1 MEVRMGTKHALTQER
16 VIVVT
21 DETRNKEG
29 YLDMV
34 PFLAIKDMAK
44 KESRKGQKTF
54 GFRPVVYI
62 CSPYSGDV
70 EANTEK
76 ARRYSRFAVDKGMIP
91 FAPHLLLPQ
100 YMSEENERD
109 LALFMG
115 SVFLDKCAELWVFG
129 NKVST
134 GMAGEIQRAKLKD
147 KTVRYFDESLN
158 ETKGFDAV
166 TKQEACR

>member
-1 MEVRMGTKHALTQER
+1 MGTKHALTQER

-34 PFLAIKDMAK
+34 PFLAIKDMAMR
-44 KESRKGQKTF
+44 ENRKGLKTF

-62 CSPYSGDV
+62 CSPYSGDT
-70 EANTEK
+70 EANMEK

-100 YMSEENERD
+100 YMSEESERD

-134 GMAGEIQRAKLKD
+134 GMVGEIQRAKLKD

-158 ETKGFDAV
+158 ETKGLDV
-166 TKQEACR
+166 TKQEALI

>member
-44 KESRKGQKTF
+44 KENRKNSKSF

-129 NKVST
+129 SKVSI

-147 KTVRYFDESLN
+147 KTVRYFDENLN

-166 TKQEACR
+166 TKQEALI